1 MTIGGPDTAADQAQ
15 DDALYIGIDLGTSQS
30 SIATSTGIQ
39 RTVTSVV
46 GWPKDLISY
55 KFLAWFKPG

>member
-1 MTIGGPDTAADQAQ
+1 MAIGGPDTAAEQSKNDV
-15 DDALYIGIDLGTSQS
+15 LYIGIDLGTSQS

-55 KFLAWFKPG
+55 KFLQKQVG